1 MKCVKARPYNDAHA
15 QTCKEQGITAEL
27 EKRPIE
33 ELPFYTQDAEA
44 ADITESLNY

>member
-1 MKCVKARPYNDAHA
+1 MKARPYNEAHA

-27 EKRPIE
+27 EKRRIE

>member
-1 MKCVKARPYNDAHA
+1 MSEGKAYNDAHA
-15 QTCKEQGITAEL
+15 QTCKEYGITAEL